1 MNRRTA
7 MLGLGCAFVSLSRV
21 AVAETDRS
29 ARPLVQIALSPT
41 CGCCKEWVTHLQH
54 NGFETSVEAVPEI
67 NRRKTAARIPTE
79 FWSCHT
85 AFVGGY
91 FIEGHVPADDIRRL
105 LNERPKARGLAVPGM
120 PVGSPGMEM
129 PGTPADKY
137 RTLLV
142 GIDNR
147 ATVWAQH

>member
-1 MNRRTA
+1 MNRRNVL
-7 MLGLGCAFVSLSRV
+7 LGLGSTFGGIAGL
-21 AVAETDRS
+21 AIAKADRA
-29 ARPLVQIALSPT
+29 ARPLVQITLSPT
-41 CGCCKEWVTHLQH
+41 CGCCKEWVAHLQQ
-54 NGFETSVEAVPEI
+54 NGFETTVEEVPEI

-91 FIEGHVPADDIRRL
+91 FIEGHVPAGEIRRL
-105 LNERPKARGLAVPGM
+105 LTERPNARGLAVPGM
-120 PVGSPGMEM
+120 PVGSPGMEI

-142 GIDNR
+142 GMDNR
-147 ATVWAQH
+147 ATVWAEH